1 MELVLLVGGKK
12 FIEELK
18 KIAKKAD
25 MLEVGFFPVSKYD
38 NGLPVAQVVY
48 WQEYGTYNIPT
59 RPFFRTSIQN
69 NSLAYGISFG
79 MFLKEYKYDIDLAF
93 ERLGDKVKRDIQ
105 DSIHFWST
113 PPNAEITVNG
123 GWMKNKK
130 SGKVFK
136 VDGKGFNDP
145 LIWNGTLEDSVR
157 WKYGDESA

>member
-25 MLEVGFFPVSKYD
+25 MLEVGFFPVSTYG
-38 NGLPVAQVVY
+38 NGLPVAQVAY

-59 RPFFRTSIQN
+59 RPFFRTAIKN

-79 MFLKEYKYDIDLAF
+79 LFLKEYKYDIDLAF
-93 ERLGDKVKRDIQ
+93 ERLGDKVKKDIQ

-145 LIWNGTLEDSVR
+145 LTWNGNLEDSVR